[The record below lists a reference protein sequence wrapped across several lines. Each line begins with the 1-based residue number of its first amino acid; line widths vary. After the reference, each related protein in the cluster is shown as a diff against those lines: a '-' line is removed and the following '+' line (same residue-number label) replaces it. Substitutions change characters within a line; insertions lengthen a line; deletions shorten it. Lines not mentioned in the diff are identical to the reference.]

1 MAASVVTCGN
11 LEIVP
16 FKLERLIEF
25 KLTRRINEHER
36 LYFSGVITE
45 DYKDQQI
52 HDISPETII
61 EVNQLDKDNQK
72 TLLFK
77 GLVGHLEIK
86 TVRGIYYIQVEAVS
100 VTQKLDVKLKS
111 RSFQNQNMTY
121 EDLIKQ
127 VVQEYKGDIID
138 GASQKE
144 KIGKMIMQYQ
154 ETDWQFLKRLASHF
168 NAGLIP
174 HALSD
179 KPKLYF
185 GAPEPQGGADN
196 KLENF
201 HYRVSKNLAEYQF
214 SSENSIPDINE
225 TDFIYYEVEG
235 DQNLNLGAEVKFND
249 LKLYVREAL
258 SILEGNII
266 KHRYFMSTQKG
277 LSQPRIYND
286 QIVGLSIEGRVL
298 EVAKDTVKVQLEID
312 AEQKVEEAWWFP
324 YSSVYTAEGNSGW
337 YCMPEIDDYV
347 RIYFPTKKAEEAV
360 AVNSARK
367 DSDPGDNNKLDDP
380 EIKYFRT
387 KSGKELMFSPA
398 EIIVTGKDNE
408 IFLKLNDEE
417 GIEIYSKKMVK
428 IIAKED
434 LVMESEEANVLIKA
448 KEGIDI
454 SCDASKIKLNKTKVA
469 IEGNEIKTN

>member
-1 MAASVVTCGN
+1 MAVSVVACGN
-11 LEIVP
+11 LEILP
-16 FKLERLIEF
+16 IKLEQLIEF
-25 KLTRRINEHER
+25 KLTRRINEHAR
-36 LYFSGVITE
+36 LYFSGIIAD
-45 DYKDQQI
+45 DYKDRHI
-52 HDISPETII
+52 HDISPETIV
-61 EVNQLDKDNQK
+61 EVNQLDDDKRK
-72 TLLFK
+72 TPLFK
-77 GLVGHLEIK
+77 GLVAHLEIK
-86 TVRGIYYIQVEAVS
+86 TVRDIYYIYVEAVS
-100 VTQKLDVKLKS
+100 VTQKLDLKMKS

-138 GASQKE
+138 GASQKQ

-174 HALSD
+174 YVLSD

-185 GAPEPQGGADN
+185 GAPEPQGNAYN
-196 KLENF
+196 LENY
-201 HYRVSKNLAEYQF
+201 HYRVSKNLTEYQF

-225 TDFIYYEVEG
+225 TDFIYYEVES
-235 DQNLNLGAEVKFND
+235 DQNLNLGDEVKFND
-249 LKLYVREAL
+249 LKLYIREAL
-258 SILEGNII
+258 SILEGNIV

-277 LSQPRIYND
+277 LSQQRIYND

-312 AEQKVEEAWWFP
+312 AEQKAEEAWWFP

-347 RIYFPTKKAEEAV
+347 RIYFPAKKEEEAV

-367 DSDPGDNNKLDDP
+367 DSNPSDKNKLEDP
-380 EIKYFRT
+380 DIKYFRT
-387 KSGKELMFSPA
+387 KSGKELMFSPS

-408 IFLKLNDEE
+408 IFLRLNDED
-417 GIEIYSKKMVK
+417 GIEIYSKKAVK

-434 LVMESEEANVLIKA
+434 LVMESEEANLLIKA